1 MSRSLPAAPHRAARP
16 PALASTP
23 DSDDRPSRPLA
34 ASIRQNIRFPAS
46 PLFHPGAC
54 EHWYDITD
62 QSPIR
67 PSSTAAAAAPLS
79 SPPLSSRPFP
89 QNHPRLDPLRRQI
102 PIAGQAVTTFP
113 RVPSSEAFGRRPLV
127 LGRPLRPRPAS
138 ETLHESGRSSSASR
152 CLIVTHTGRP
162 GFLSGA

>member
-89 QNHPRLDPLRRQI
+89 QNHPRLHPLRRQI
-102 PIAGQAVTTFP
+102 PIAARQSPPYRGFLLRRLSDDGPLYWGHRSVPGRHPKPFTIANLRRDGGQPYNRPFSVTG
-113 RVPSSEAFGRRPLV
+113 VE
-127 LGRPLRPRPAS
+127 RPA
-138 ETLHESGRSSSASR
+138 
-152 CLIVTHTGRP
+152 V
-162 GFLSGA
+162 